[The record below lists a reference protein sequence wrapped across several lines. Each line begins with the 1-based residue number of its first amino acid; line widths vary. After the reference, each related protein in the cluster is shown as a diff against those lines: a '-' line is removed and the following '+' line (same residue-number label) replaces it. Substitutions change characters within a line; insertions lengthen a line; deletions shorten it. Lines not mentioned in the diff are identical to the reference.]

1 MEVNELITH
10 IQQIL
15 TPITMISGLGLFSL
29 LTQTR
34 YGRVVDVIRH
44 LNSEQLCLLKSLCS
58 ESIKERELKVNHMR
72 VDNIDVQ
79 LKLFIKR
86 STYLKRALTS
96 LLIGIFLFILS
107 SILILT
113 REFIPLQLMV
123 SITGISFVSG
133 LVFLALGAMFLII
146 DLCMSQKAVVM
157 DFKGI
162 KEIKE
167 TVLKISQKEISS

>member
-1 MEVNELITH
+1 
-10 IQQIL
+10 
-15 TPITMISGLGLFSL
+15 
-29 LTQTR
+29 
-34 YGRVVDVIRH
+34 
-44 LNSEQLCLLKSLCS
+44 
-58 ESIKERELKVNHMR
+58 MR
-72 VDNIDVQ
+72 IDNIDVQ

-123 SITGISFVSG
+123 SVTGISFVSG